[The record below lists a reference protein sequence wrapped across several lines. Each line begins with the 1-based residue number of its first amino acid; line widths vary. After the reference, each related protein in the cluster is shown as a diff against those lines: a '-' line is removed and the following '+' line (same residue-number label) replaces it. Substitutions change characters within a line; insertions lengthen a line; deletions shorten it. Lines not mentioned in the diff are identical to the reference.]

1 MFGGGDKATIS
12 ALRSE
17 LADKDAQIETLKVC
31 SYFFFAFSFN
41 LSKVQVKKNF
51 CWQNY

>member
-12 ALRSE
+12 ALRSD

-31 SYFFFAFSFN
+31 SYFFFLLF
-41 LSKVQVKKNF
+41 LLIRQRSK
-51 CWQNY
+51 